1 MTSMPFY
8 KKKGY
13 ASDSAGFTG
22 KNVIKETLFE
32 GEADLG
38 NGLYHIHIF
47 ISINEDLIIAS

>member
-38 NGLYHIHIF
+38 NGVYHIHIF
-47 ISINEDLIIAS
+47 ISINE